1 LIIYVGKL
9 FHQDNYK
16 QQLLNRHKII
26 EIHQKNVF
34 KSNTRKTN
42 NYIFMYYTLDLKYPI
57 VFKSIKISD
66 ETHKKLESIGKVK
79 ETFDDVIKR
88 LLDNYSKEKDSL
100 LRVLKIP
107 GKRNIE
113 INFTRQENDWTD
125 KDYDLFVKKIFSMDE
140 SKWRENVLKRIAK
153 NETWF
158 EEILRYRND

>member
-1 LIIYVGKL
+1 
-9 FHQDNYK
+9 
-16 QQLLNRHKII
+16 
-26 EIHQKNVF
+26 
-34 KSNTRKTN
+34 
-42 NYIFMYYTLDLKYPI
+42 MKYPI

-113 INFTRQENDWTD
+113 INFTKRTTG
-125 KDYDLFVKKIFSMDE
+125 LTKIM
-140 SKWRENVLKRIAK
+140 I
-153 NETWF
+153 
-158 EEILRYRND
+158 Y

>member
-1 LIIYVGKL
+1 
-9 FHQDNYK
+9 
-16 QQLLNRHKII
+16 
-26 EIHQKNVF
+26 
-34 KSNTRKTN
+34 
-42 NYIFMYYTLDLKYPI
+42 MYYTIDLKYPI